1 MLPVAG
7 TNANTA
13 ASGLPPLATVLPSVE
28 RRTTFFDRFA
38 HAMKSLAARLLHTP
52 MRLVCSKPFVSA
64 NGTVSSMTPADVSC
78 ARTDSSITLAESAAL
93 GLESAALGFALAAL
107 GFAGGVGGD
116 CLPPPTSRRS
126 SASSFEA
133 RMVLASVGVPYKTDS
148 GRGRDSSLFSG
159 RSRR

>member
-93 GLESAALGFALAAL
+93 GLESAALGFALAAAL

-133 RMVLASVGVPYKTDS
+133 RMVVASRGRPLKTDS
-148 GRGRDSSLFSG
+148 GRG
-159 RSRR
+159 